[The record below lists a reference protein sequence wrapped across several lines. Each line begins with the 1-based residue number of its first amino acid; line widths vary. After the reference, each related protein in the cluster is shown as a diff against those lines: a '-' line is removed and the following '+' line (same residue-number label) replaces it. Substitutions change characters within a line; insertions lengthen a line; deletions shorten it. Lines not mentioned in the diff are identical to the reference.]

1 MRRVVPAL
9 LLTVVGLIPLWR
21 FEATPHES
29 TAVLADPGTPDP
41 GATDP
46 GAADPGAAGS
56 GTPPPGAT
64 STPDGSG
71 QSATTS
77 ATGSTEATSY
87 GSVQV
92 QVTFT
97 GDRITEVRTLR
108 APTSTRTQGALPR
121 LRQSALTAQS
131 ADIDTVSGATQTSQA
146 YARSLQAAIDAKG
159 R

>member
-1 MRRVVPAL
+1 MRRVIPVL
-9 LLTVVGLIPLWR
+9 LLTVAGLIPLWR

-29 TAVLADPGTPDP
+29 TAVLADPAPAETSPAAPGTS
-41 GATDP
+41 
-46 GAADPGAAGS
+46 GAAPPS
-56 GTPPPGAT
+56 G
-64 STPDGSG
+64 GSG
-71 QSATTS
+71 QPASTS
-77 ATGSTEATSY
+77 TTGSSESTSY

-97 GDRITEVRTLR
+97 GDRITEVRALR

-121 LRQSALTAQS
+121 LRQSALSAQS

-146 YARSLQAAIDAKG
+146 YAKSLQAAIDAKG

>member
-1 MRRVVPAL
+1 MRRVIPAL
-9 LLTVVGLIPLWR
+9 LLTVAGLIPLWR

-29 TAVLADPGTPDP
+29 TAVLADPG
-41 GATDP
+41 G
-46 GAADPGAAGS
+46 ADPGAAGS

-64 STPDGSG
+64 TTPGGSG
-71 QSATTS
+71 QSTTS
-77 ATGSTEATSY
+77 ATGSTEATNY

-146 YARSLQAAIDAKG
+146 YARSLRAAIDAKG